1 MGVEEEE
8 VTLIGSHYFLVLP
21 RLESSCVPLS
31 GTRMVGI
38 NKAGSRWVGCAVSAG
53 RGLLTLSRCKTM
65 TFPLALLSLL
75 PLFILLVVP
84 LSFATD
90 AETVVVKM
98 DHQLASKDRASMVLI
113 PAGQFTM
120 GRDGAVPNEQPTHRV
135 SLDAFYIDRYEVTV
149 AHYAKFLESEDSEPP
164 FLWQEA
170 RRGHNDEKPV
180 LGVDWHDAA
189 AYCRW
194 AGKRLSTE
202 AEWEK
207 AARGTDGR
215 IYPWGNDP
223 PTRVHAN
230 FGHETTKAYAALAKV
245 GSFEKGKSPY
255 GVYAWPG
262 VYGSG
267 WQTATTSIIISTAR
281 SKTHEGRPL
290 GPCER
295 SVEERGIVPRL
306 YSPRPIA
313 TPMCRQHDAVMSGSA
328 APRML
333 RSSSCRAPLQ
343 SWTGIIGQEGRSGKG
358 YPKRA

>member
-1 MGVEEEE
+1 
-8 VTLIGSHYFLVLP
+8 
-21 RLESSCVPLS
+21 
-31 GTRMVGI
+31 
-38 NKAGSRWVGCAVSAG
+38 
-53 RGLLTLSRCKTM
+53 M

-207 AARGTDGR
+207 AARGGLEGMR
-215 IYPWGNDP
+215 FPWGDDETP
-223 PTRVHAN
+223 AGVHHCNVWQGTFPSDNSAADGFYGLAPVHSFAPN
-230 FGHETTKAYAALAKV
+230 GYGLFNMVGNAWEWCADWYAARRPAGDAAAPGHPPAVLTGTHRV
-245 GSFEKGKSPY
+245 MRGGSYLCHPSYCWRYRNAARSASTPD
-255 GVYAWPG
+255 
-262 VYGSG
+262 
-267 WQTATTSIIISTAR
+267 TATGHVGFRCA
-281 SKTHEGRPL
+281 GD
-290 GPCER
+290 
-295 SVEERGIVPRL
+295 V
-306 YSPRPIA
+306 
-313 TPMCRQHDAVMSGSA
+313 
-328 APRML
+328 
-333 RSSSCRAPLQ
+333 
-343 SWTGIIGQEGRSGKG
+343 
-358 YPKRA
+358 